1 MAHGSLSI
9 LFRDSANR
17 MQSSLLGIA
26 EVQPILCKDSASRMQ
41 SSLLGIAEVQP
52 ILCKDNTLFSNN
64 TKYIHIFFIVVR

>member
-17 MQSSLLGIA
+17 TQSSLLGIA
-26 EVQPILCKDSASRMQ
+26 EVQPILCKDSANQRQ

-52 ILCKDNTLFSNN
+52 ILCKDNTLFLNN
-64 TKYIHIFFIVVR
+64 IKYVHIFFIDVR